1 MSKSLTHQQ
10 AMRYNRHIVLPKVD
24 LEGQEALLNANICII
39 GIGGLGTAAATS
51 LCASGVGS
59 LTLID
64 HDTVEATNLPRQT
77 LFSEQDVGTNKVEA
91 AKARL
96 SEINSDCDITVIA
109 EPFSAPSS
117 TKGTT
122 QLSPALKQAIERA
135 DVVLDCTDNT
145 DSRDLIN
152 LLCFKLNTP
161 LVSGAAIRFEG
172 QLFVAIPGESRCY
185 ACLRTLFESPDLSCV
200 EAGIFSPVV
209 NIVGTY
215 QAMLAMQVLM
225 DFDNIPKNTLM
236 TFDALS
242 HEWRNWKLP
251 KGVDCELCAC

>member
-1 MSKSLTHQQ
+1 MSKSLTNQQ
-10 AMRYNRHIVLPKVD
+10 AMRYNRHIVLPKID
-24 LEGQEALLNANICII
+24 LDGQEALLNANICII
-39 GIGGLGTAAATS
+39 GIGGLGPAAATS
-51 LCASGVGS
+51 LCASGVSS

-77 LFSEQDVGTNKVEA
+77 LFSEQDVGVNKVEA

-96 SEINSDCDITVIA
+96 HAINSDCDITAIA
-109 EPFSAPSS
+109 EPFSAPNAAE
-117 TKGTT
+117 
-122 QLSPALKQAIERA
+122 LSPTSKQAIEGA

-152 LLCFKLNTP
+152 VLCFELNTP

-185 ACLRTLFESPDLSCV
+185 ACLRTLFASPDLSCV

-215 QAMLAMQVLM
+215 QAMLVMQVLM

-251 KGVDCELCAC
+251 KGVNCELCAC

>member
-1 MSKSLTHQQ
+1 MSKSLTNQQ
-10 AMRYNRHIVLPKVD
+10 AMRYNRHIVLPKID
-24 LEGQEALLNANICII
+24 LDGQEALLNANICII

-64 HDTVEATNLPRQT
+64 HDTVEATNLPRQI
-77 LFSEQDVGTNKVEA
+77 LFSEQDVGVNKVEA

-96 SEINSDCDITVIA
+96 HAINSDCDITAIA
-109 EPFSAPSS
+109 EPFSAPNAAE
-117 TKGTT
+117 
-122 QLSPALKQAIERA
+122 LSPTSKQAIEGA

-152 LLCFKLNTP
+152 VLCFELNTP

-185 ACLRTLFESPDLSCV
+185 ACLRTLFASPDLSCV
-200 EAGIFSPVV
+200 EAGIFSPVA

-215 QAMLAMQVLM
+215 QAMLVMQILM

-251 KGVDCELCAC
+251 KGVNCELCAC

>member
-1 MSKSLTHQQ
+1 MSKSLTNQQ
-10 AMRYNRHIVLPKVD
+10 AMRYNRHIVLPKID
-24 LEGQEALLNANICII
+24 LDGQEALLNANICII

-96 SEINSDCDITVIA
+96 SAINSDCDITVMA

-117 TKGTT
+117 T
-122 QLSPALKQAIERA
+122 QLSPVLKQAIERA

-145 DSRDLIN
+145 NSRDLIN

>member
-1 MSKSLTHQQ
+1 MSESLTNQQ

-24 LEGQEALLNANICII
+24 LDGQEALLNANICII

-77 LFSEQDVGTNKVEA
+77 LFCEKDVGTNKVEA

-96 SEINSDCDITVIA
+96 TAINSDCDITVMA
-109 EPFSAPSS
+109 EPFSAPGS
-117 TKGTT
+117 TKGTS
-122 QLSPALKQAIERA
+122 QLSPALRQAIEGA

-185 ACLRTLFESPDLSCV
+185 ACLRKLFESPDLSCV

-251 KGVDCELCAC
+251 KGVNCELCAC

>member
-24 LEGQEALLNANICII
+24 LDGQEALLNANICII
-39 GIGGLGTAAATS
+39 GIGGLGTAAATN
-51 LCASGVGS
+51 LCASGMGS

-77 LFSEQDVGTNKVEA
+77 LFSEQDVGTSKVEA

-96 SEINSDCDITVIA
+96 TAINSDCDITVMA

-117 TKGTT
+117 T
-122 QLSPALKQAIERA
+122 QLSPVLKQAIERA

-145 DSRDLIN
+145 NSRDLIN

>member
-24 LEGQEALLNANICII
+24 LDGQEALLNANICII
-39 GIGGLGTAAATS
+39 GIGGLGTAAATN

-77 LFSEQDVGTNKVEA
+77 LFSEQDVGTSKVEA
-91 AKARL
+91 ARARL
-96 SEINSDCDITVIA
+96 TAINSDCDITVMA
-109 EPFSAPSS
+109 EPFSAPDTS
-117 TKGTT
+117 
-122 QLSPALKQAIERA
+122 QLSPELKQAIERA

-145 DSRDLIN
+145 NSRDLVN

-172 QLFVAIPGESRCY
+172 QLFVATPGESRCY
-185 ACLRTLFESPDLSCV
+185 ACLPTLF
-200 EAGIFSPVV
+200 
-209 NIVGTY
+209 
-215 QAMLAMQVLM
+215 
-225 DFDNIPKNTLM
+225 
-236 TFDALS
+236 
-242 HEWRNWKLP
+242 
-251 KGVDCELCAC
+251 

>member
-10 AMRYNRHIVLPKVD
+10 AMRYNRHIVLPKID
-24 LEGQEALLNANICII
+24 LDGQEALLNANICII
-39 GIGGLGTAAATS
+39 GIGGLGPAAATS

-77 LFSEQDVGTNKVEA
+77 LFSEQDVGVNKVEA

-96 SEINSDCDITVIA
+96 HAINSDCDITAIA
-109 EPFSAPSS
+109 EPFSAPNAAE
-117 TKGTT
+117 
-122 QLSPALKQAIERA
+122 LSPTSKQAIEGA

-152 LLCFKLNTP
+152 VLCFELNTP

-185 ACLRTLFESPDLSCV
+185 ACLRTLFASPDLSCV

-215 QAMLAMQVLM
+215 QAMLVMQVLM

-251 KGVDCELCAC
+251 KGVNCELCAC

>member
-1 MSKSLTHQQ
+1 MFKSLTNQQ
-10 AMRYNRHIVLPKVD
+10 AMRYNRQIVLPKVD
-24 LEGQEALLNANICII
+24 LNGQEALLNAHICVI
-39 GIGGLGTAAATS
+39 GVGGLGTAAATS

-77 LFSEQDVGTNKVEA
+77 LFSEQDVGVNKVEA

-96 SEINSDCDITVIA
+96 HAINSDCDITAIA
-109 EPFSAPSS
+109 EPFSAPNAA
-117 TKGTT
+117 K
-122 QLSPALKQAIERA
+122 LSPTLKQALEGA

-152 LLCFKLNTP
+152 VLCFKLNTP

-185 ACLRTLFESPDLSCV
+185 ACLRKLFESPDLSCV

-242 HEWRNWKLP
+242 HEWRSWKLP
-251 KGVDCELCAC
+251 TSMGCELCAC

>member
-24 LEGQEALLNANICII
+24 LDGQEALLNANICII
-39 GIGGLGTAAATS
+39 GIGGLGTAAATN

-96 SEINSDCDITVIA
+96 SAINSDCDITVIA

-117 TKGTT
+117 T
-122 QLSPALKQAIERA
+122 QLSP
-135 DVVLDCTDNT
+135 V
-145 DSRDLIN
+145 
-152 LLCFKLNTP
+152 
-161 LVSGAAIRFEG
+161 
-172 QLFVAIPGESRCY
+172 
-185 ACLRTLFESPDLSCV
+185 
-200 EAGIFSPVV
+200 
-209 NIVGTY
+209 
-215 QAMLAMQVLM
+215 
-225 DFDNIPKNTLM
+225 
-236 TFDALS
+236 
-242 HEWRNWKLP
+242 
-251 KGVDCELCAC
+251 

>member
-1 MSKSLTHQQ
+1 MSKSLTNQQ

-24 LEGQEALLNANICII
+24 LDGQEALLNANICII

-77 LFSEQDVGTNKVEA
+77 LFSEQDVGVNKVEA

-96 SEINSDCDITVIA
+96 HAINSDCDITAIA
-109 EPFSAPSS
+109 EPFSAPNAA
-117 TKGTT
+117 K
-122 QLSPALKQAIERA
+122 LSPTLKQALEGA

-152 LLCFKLNTP
+152 VLCFKLNTP

-185 ACLRTLFESPDLSCV
+185 ACLRKLFESPDLSCV

-242 HEWRNWKLP
+242 HEWRSWKLP
-251 KGVDCELCAC
+251 TSMGCELCAC

>member
-24 LEGQEALLNANICII
+24 LDGQEALLNANICII
-39 GIGGLGTAAATS
+39 GIGGLGTAAATN

-77 LFSEQDVGTNKVEA
+77 LFSEQDVGKNKVEA

-117 TKGTT
+117 T
-122 QLSPALKQAIERA
+122 QLSRLLKQAIERA

-145 DSRDLIN
+145 NSRDLIN

-185 ACLRTLFESPDLSCV
+185 ACLRTLFESPDLAV
-200 EAGIFSPVV
+200 
-209 NIVGTY
+209 
-215 QAMLAMQVLM
+215 LRQVY
-225 DFDNIPKNTLM
+225 
-236 TFDALS
+236 S
-242 HEWRNWKLP
+242 RQ
-251 KGVDCELCAC
+251 

>member
-1 MSKSLTHQQ
+1 MSKSLTNQQ
-10 AMRYNRHIVLPKVD
+10 AMRYNRHIVLPKID
-24 LEGQEALLNANICII
+24 LDGQEALLNANICII

-64 HDTVEATNLPRQT
+64 HDTVEATNLPRQI
-77 LFSEQDVGTNKVEA
+77 LFSEQDVGVNKVEA

-96 SEINSDCDITVIA
+96 HAINSDCDITAIA
-109 EPFSAPSS
+109 EPFSAPNAAE
-117 TKGTT
+117 
-122 QLSPALKQAIERA
+122 LSPTLKQAIEGA

-152 LLCFKLNTP
+152 VLCFKLNTP

-185 ACLRTLFESPDLSCV
+185 ACLRTLFASPDLSCV

-251 KGVDCELCAC
+251 KGVNCELCAC